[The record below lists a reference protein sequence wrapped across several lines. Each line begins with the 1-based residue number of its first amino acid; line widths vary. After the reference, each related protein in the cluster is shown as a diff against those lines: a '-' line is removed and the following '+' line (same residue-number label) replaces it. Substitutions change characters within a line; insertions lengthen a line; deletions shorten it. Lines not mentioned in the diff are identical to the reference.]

1 MMRKTKSVM
10 VTQLGNSDSTT
21 SRRTAGTDDVSVG
34 AEKVNSESAR
44 TMSSGKLFQS
54 WAAATGK
61 ARLLTVDSLVA
72 QQDGGSH
79 QNEALVDQ
87 VDRRR
92 G

>member
-1 MMRKTKSVM
+1 M
-10 VTQLGNSDSTT
+10 
-21 SRRTAGTDDVSVG
+21 
-34 AEKVNSESAR
+34 
-44 TMSSGKLFQS
+44 MSSGKLFQS